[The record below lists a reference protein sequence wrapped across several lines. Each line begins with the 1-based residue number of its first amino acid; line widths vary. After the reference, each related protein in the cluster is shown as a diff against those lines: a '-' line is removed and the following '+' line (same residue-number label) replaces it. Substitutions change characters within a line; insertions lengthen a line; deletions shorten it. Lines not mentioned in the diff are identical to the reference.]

1 MRKSST
7 ALDPGRRRLPTSQLI
22 FDILFYGYCCQSK
35 LLTRHLPAFAQRY
48 PQFQRWVLEPLF
60 RHLVFDKF
68 AGGETLDE
76 CFAKAAM
83 LQERWGSETAA
94 LTFIVDE
101 AAEDLEG
108 EDAFDI
114 ALQGKLQLFHRIEEC
129 SARGH
134 VRVPFV
140 PLKCSALLPGESLE
154 RLTLLVRDLPDSGN
168 RSDGFVR
175 PNEAGAVLADEDTCT
190 WAGLDVA
197 TMEALIDQADA
208 QHVAE
213 RGQTATGGRPGPL
226 RKGIARLHTILA
238 DARRRGVAVL
248 LDAEQSD
255 RQPALDLLFRLLAL
269 THNRCDESPVL
280 YNTYQCYLRRAET
293 ALARDLSFCR
303 AHNLRFAVKL
313 VRGAYLL
320 TEQTRSSGTA
330 TGPPPVWSSK
340 ADVDRNYDTLA
351 HRLLDL
357 VAQGDASR
365 PSLLFATHNRES
377 ATRLCVH
384 MTRGL
389 GLPANHPDVH
399 FAQILGMADLLTIGL
414 ANGGLHVTGSPSHGV
429 RVSKLLL
436 YGDVSTLLPWLL
448 RRLQENQV
456 RRDKGSCW
464 SPDVVF

>member
-1 MRKSST
+1 
-7 ALDPGRRRLPTSQLI
+7 
-22 FDILFYGYCCQSK
+22 
-35 LLTRHLPAFAQRY
+35 
-48 PQFQRWVLEPLF
+48 
-60 RHLVFDKF
+60 
-68 AGGETLDE
+68 
-76 CFAKAAM
+76 M
-83 LQERWGSETAA
+83 LQERWGSETTT

-108 EDAFDI
+108 ENAFDI
-114 ALQGKLQLFHRIEEC
+114 ALQGKLQLFHRIEER
-129 SARGH
+129 SARDH

-154 RLTLLVRDLPDSGN
+154 RLTLLVRELPDSGP
-168 RSDGFVR
+168 RSDDLAH
-175 PNEAGAVLADEDTCT
+175 PNEACVALAGEDSCT

-197 TMEALIDQADA
+197 TMEALIDRVDA

-213 RGQTATGGRPGPL
+213 HGQSTTGGALGPL
-226 RKGIARLHTILA
+226 RKGLVRLHTILT

-248 LDAEQSD
+248 LDAEQSN

-269 THNRCDESPVL
+269 AHNRHDQSPVL

-303 AHNLRFAVKL
+303 AHNLRFAAKL

-320 TEQTRSSGTA
+320 TEQTRSSPNASGT
-330 TGPPPVWSSK
+330 PPVWSSK
-340 ADVDRNYDTLA
+340 ADVDHSYDALA
-351 HRLLDL
+351 RRLLDL
-357 VAQGDASR
+357 VAQGDAAR
-365 PSLLFATHNRES
+365 PALLFATHNRES
-377 ATRLCVH
+377 ATQLCAH

-389 GLPANHPDVH
+389 GLHANHPDVH

-414 ANGGLHVTGSPSHGV
+414 ANGDLHATGSPSHGV

-456 RRDKGSCW
+456 R
-464 SPDVVF
+464 